1 MLLLFRRRLTVLG
14 IVAPGLFRFIE
25 REPVATCYKK
35 LDTFH
40 STCWLKTVCNAWTT
54 SYRMHEEVFLS
65 CVFGCVSHKDKLE
78 HYLECSVLW
87 SLIDEVFLTSIGS
100 SMLARCN
107 ISNPC
112 ESFAIMLT
120 TAFNMYH
127 TIKGGHRDLITASAS
142 SGRYGPVCKVGLD
155 VARLYRARYNM

>member
-1 MLLLFRRRLTVLG
+1 
-14 IVAPGLFRFIE
+14 
-25 REPVATCYKK
+25 
-35 LDTFH
+35 
-40 STCWLKTVCNAWTT
+40 
-54 SYRMHEEVFLS
+54 MHEEVLLS

-112 ESFAIMLT
+112 ESSAIMLT

-127 TIKGGHRDLITASAS
+127 TIKGGHRNLITASAS
-142 SGRYGPVCKVGLD
+142 SGRYGPVCKVALD
-155 VARLYRARYNM
+155 VARLYHSRYNMYFNIPHSSSVGALRIHPQRVRERDIHTHSSSASAVAMHRPKLQL